1 MPSVPLKRRL
11 AAIMATDVVGYS
23 RLMESDE
30 ERTLALVKAMHSDV
44 VEPNIERNG
53 GRIFK
58 LIGDGTLSVFDSV
71 TGAVECA
78 MAIQGELMDGAA
90 QGNRPPIR
98 IGINLADVLVDGSDM
113 FGDGVNVASR
123 IEANALPG
131 GICVTDGVYHQ
142 IATRFGAEFIEGGET
157 RLKNIE
163 RPVRVWHWQPR
174 RIGAVDAV
182 PLLPDETAPSRG
194 AEKVLV
200 RVAFTSSALSD
211 HQNIAGLTASS
222 IEQFLSDRRWVDVAP
237 TSTTDLS
244 IRAHDYTVSIGVF
257 GAGPFRLSA
266 RFGSTTATSIL
277 WSRVFDL
284 PADRYMDAMESIA
297 AEIVSLVV
305 DRVLL
310 TSSKDVARKPEASWS
325 AYENFLY
332 GRMLDAKHLLW
343 EAERYF
349 NRATQLDPGL
359 IEAHTM
365 HAIALTHTFSMDGA
379 ADRLQRAEEVSRIAL
394 SLDNNDAFA
403 HYAAALVQLFMR
415 SYEGAKSHYRKARNL
430 APSDIE
436 IRADFAEFLHYV
448 GDLEAAAAEIEECFR
463 RSTHPPVWFWGV
475 RGIIRLQQGHADDVV
490 EDFEN
495 VPSKSWRT
503 LILLAAAHASRGDE
517 MRREYYEAQAR
528 GLQPDLGPEL
538 LRLVF
543 PYQNQDALGKL
554 LRALGTAA

>member
-30 ERTLALVKAMHSDV
+30 ETTLALVKAIHSDV

-78 MAIQGELMDGAA
+78 MAIQGELADGTGEGA
-90 QGNRPPIR
+90 RPAIR

-142 IATRFGAEFIEGGET
+142 IATRLGAEFVAGGEK

-174 RIGAVDAV
+174 RTGPIPAAHS
-182 PLLPDETAPSRG
+182 LANEATSSRS

-200 RVAFTSSALSD
+200 RVASSSSSFSGD
-211 HQNIAGLTASS
+211 IAGLASSS
-222 IEQFLSDRRWVDVAP
+222 IEQFLSERRWIDVAP
-237 TSTTDLS
+237 TSAPEMS
-244 IRAHDYTVSIGVF
+244 IRAHDYTVSIVVH
-257 GAGPFRLSA
+257 GAGPFRLSV
-266 RFGSTTATSIL
+266 RFASTTATSIL
-277 WSRVFDL
+277 WSRAFDL
-284 PADRYMDAMESIA
+284 PADCQMDAIESVA

-305 DRVLL
+305 DKVLQV
-310 TSSKDVARKPEASWS
+310 SSKAVATKPESSWS

-343 EAERYF
+343 EAERF
-349 NRATQLDPGL
+349 FERAAQLDPGL

-365 HAIALTHTFSMDGA
+365 HAIALTHTFSMEGTPE
-379 ADRLQRAEEVSRIAL
+379 RLQRAGDVSRIAL
-394 SLDNNDAFA
+394 RLDNNDAFA
-403 HYAAALVQLFMR
+403 QYSAALVQLMMR
-415 SYEGAKSHYRKARNL
+415 NYEGARSHYRKARDL

-436 IRADFAEFLHYV
+436 IRADFAELLHYV

-463 RSTHPPVWFWGV
+463 RSTHPPVWFWAIS
-475 RGIIRLQQGHADDVV
+475 GIIRLQQGRGDDAA
-490 EDFEN
+490 EEFEN
-495 VPSKSWRT
+495 VPAKSWRT
-503 LILLAAAHASRGDE
+503 LILLAAAHALRGDE
-517 MRREYYEAQAR
+517 VRRAHCEVEAR
-528 GLQPDLGPEL
+528 RLQPRVGPEL

-543 PYQNQDALGKL
+543 PYQSEDAFARLLSALGP
-554 LRALGTAA
+554 AA